1 MTEPSYLVDFFV
13 GGGEFVMLCVPNV
26 HIYLTRLKRTDTLF
40 PVSIAVEAALRAGY
54 SAIDTAAVYR
64 NHREIAASLR
74 RLLPELG
81 LARSDIFLTSKL
93 SPADQERVKD
103 HHLANYT

>member
-1 MTEPSYLVDFFV
+1 MTEPSYLVDFFG

-54 SAIDTAAVYR
+54 RAIDTAAVYR

-74 RLLPELG
+74 CLLPELG

-103 HHLANYT
+103 HNVT

>member
-1 MTEPSYLVDFFV
+1 MTEPSYLVDFF
-13 GGGEFVMLCVPNV
+13 GGGGGVCDALCTVPYV

-40 PVSIAVEAALRAGY
+40 SVSIAVEAALRAGY
-54 SAIDTAAVYR
+54 RAIDTAAVYR

-103 HHLANYT
+103 HNVT